1 MSFAPPPIVKL
12 AERLML
18 EIEQAVRK
26 FPRYHK
32 YAVGADLRADS
43 RKVAQ
48 LAHRAWRQRARQ
60 SELVT
65 RLVWAVDDLKI
76 TMQLASQLR
85 AFGSFGQFEAL
96 ARIARDLGKQV
107 GGWHRQ
113 QHPKEQS
120 ASAGEPSQRLQILS
134 THAASSQGAM
144 S

>member
-1 MSFAPPPIVKL
+1 MSFVPPPIVKL

-18 EIEQAVRK
+18 DIERAVRG
-26 FPRYHK
+26 FARYHK
-32 YAVGADLRADS
+32 YAVGADLRADA

-60 SELVT
+60 AELVA
-65 RLVWAVDDLKI
+65 RRVWAVDDLKI
-76 TMQLASQLR
+76 TLQLASQLR
-85 AFGSFGQFEAL
+85 AFASFGQFEGL

-113 QHPKEQS
+113 HNPQGQNAPAGAPEQR
-120 ASAGEPSQRLQILS
+120 PQILS
-134 THAASSQGAM
+134 TRAALQGAM

>member
-12 AERLML
+12 AERLL
-18 EIEQAVRK
+18 LDVERVVRS

-32 YAVGADLRADS
+32 YAVGAELRADA

-60 SELVT
+60 AELVT
-65 RLVWAVDDLKI
+65 RLVWAVDDMKI

-85 AFGSFGQFEAL
+85 AFESPGQFEAL

-113 QHPKEQS
+113 QHPKGQN
-120 ASAGEPSQRLQILS
+120 AQAGEPSQRPQILS
-134 THAASSQGAM
+134 TRAASPGAM